1 MGKEMLNKSIN
12 HPTLHKQWQGN
23 HLLMEIYPKSPKIIL
38 SKTIPSSHFH
48 IFPPSLP
55 ALRVSVHS
63 LSGFIL
69 FPFSLVSSLGAPAI
83 QDGGLGSCAQPMQ
96 GIPCSPLP
104 SLEWGHMVL
113 FLWFSLGAWVK
124 YSGPL
129 FDQAQAKCLCGIGF
143 STCWVFFLTE
153 VNKRGFCLRGTQARS
168 SSFL

>member
-1 MGKEMLNKSIN
+1 MDLTLCWLSPVCSPDWWCCPGSTGICVLARSHRLGKEMLNKSIN

-23 HLLMEIYPKSPKIIL
+23 HLLMEEIYPKSPKIIL

-48 IFPPSLP
+48 ISPPSLP

-69 FPFSLVSSLGAPAI
+69 FPFSLVFSPGAPAI

-104 SLEWGHMVL
+104 SLE
-113 FLWFSLGAWVK
+113 
-124 YSGPL
+124 
-129 FDQAQAKCLCGIGF
+129 
-143 STCWVFFLTE
+143 
-153 VNKRGFCLRGTQARS
+153 
-168 SSFL
+168 